1 MERAENPA
9 TIVVVED
16 EADMARLLQFNLQ
29 SLGHRVHLAPTAAD
43 AVRLVADGVPDL
55 VLLDLRLPDGFG
67 MDLLRDFRAAPRT
80 AATPVIVVSALG
92 DEPTVVQALE
102 CGADDVV
109 IKPFRTRELLARVA
123 TALRRHATPPEAAAG
138 AATPLAF
145 GPLRMAPDT
154 REASAAGAPVELT
167 RTEFDLLAFFV
178 ANPERVFTRRQLCE
192 QALGSAGAI
201 LERTIDAHIRTL
213 RRKLGPAGHCLVT
226 VWGVGYRLV
235 DSP

>member
-1 MERAENPA
+1 MERAETPA

-16 EADMARLLQFNLQ
+16 EADMARVLQFNLQ
-29 SLGHRVHLAPTAAD
+29 SLGHRVLLAPTAAE
-43 AVRLVADGVPDL
+43 AVRLVAAAVPDL

-80 AATPVIVVSALG
+80 AALPVIVVSALG

-109 IKPFRTRELLARVA
+109 SKPFRTRELLARVA
-123 TALRRHATPPEAAAG
+123 TALRRHAAPPETGIAAA
-138 AATPLAF
+138 PLAF
-145 GPLRMAPDT
+145 GPLRMAPET
-154 REASAAGAPVELT
+154 REVSAAGEPVELT

-178 ANPERVFTRRQLCE
+178 THPERVFTRRQLCE
-192 QALGSAGAI
+192 QALGSGGAI
-201 LERTIDAHIRTL
+201 LERTIDAHVRTL
-213 RRKLGPAGHCLVT
+213 RRKLGPAGQCLVT

-235 DSP
+235 DGP